1 MYLVMGITGKVGGA
15 TARHLLK
22 QGKQVRALVR
32 NRDKAAKWAD
42 LGVELV
48 DGDWN
53 DGTAIVAALKG
64 VEGAFVMLPA
74 VWAPSPDF
82 REARGVIANYVEAL
96 TRVVPPR
103 VVGLSS
109 TGANRTSGLGM
120 ITALSL
126 MEQGF
131 RSLPSPVAFVR
142 AGGFFENFL
151 FGLQAAQGGTLPVF
165 YNPTNRK
172 SMMVASD
179 DIGAEVA
186 TLLTGPAW
194 SGHRVIE
201 LGSMVS
207 ADEVAAQLGEVLKV
221 DVKAFAVPRAGW
233 AEAFEQFGIPKGHT
247 GPAEEMYDGINEGWM
262 GLGIAGRFHN
272 YSFGNILEIARQKPD
287 ATRVAG
293 LYAWNQF
300 GRKVKKGEHGIRTL
314 RPYHWHTGNY

>member
-1 MYLVMGITGKVGGA
+1 MFLVMGVTGKVGGA

-42 LGVELV
+42 QGVELL

-53 DGTAIVAALKG
+53 DATAIAKALKG

-74 VWAPSPDF
+74 VWAPSPDY
-82 REARGVIANYVEAL
+82 REAKGVIANYVEAL
-96 TRVVPPR
+96 TKARPPR
-103 VVGLSS
+103 VVALSS
-109 TGANRTSGLGM
+109 MGAHRASGVGNV
-120 ITALSL
+120 TALSL
-126 MEQGF
+126 LEQGF

-172 SMMVASD
+172 STMVASN
-179 DIGAEVA
+179 DIGAEAA

-194 SGHRVIE
+194 SGRRVIE

-207 ADEVAAQLGEVLKV
+207 ADEVAGQLGEVLTLN
-221 DVKAFAVPRAGW
+221 VKAFAVPRAGW

-247 GPAEEMYDGINEGWM
+247 GPAEEMFESVNAGWM
-262 GLGIAGRFHN
+262 DLGIAGTEH
-272 YSFGNILEIARQKPD
+272 
-287 ATRVAG
+287 VAG
-293 LYAWNQF
+293 TTSARDVFAAAQKAV
-300 GRKVKKGEHGIRTL
+300 KV
-314 RPYHWHTGNY
+314 

>member
-1 MYLVMGITGKVGGA
+1 MFLVMGITGKVGGA
-15 TARHLLK
+15 TAKHLLV
-22 QGKQVRALVR
+22 QGRKVRALVR
-32 NRDKAAKWAD
+32 NREKAANWAD
-42 LGVELV
+42 QGVELV

-53 DGTAIVAALKG
+53 DSEAIERALKG

-82 REARGVIANYVEAL
+82 KEAKDVIANYVKAL
-96 TRVVPPR
+96 TKVAPPR
-103 VVGLSS
+103 VVALSS
-109 TGANRTSGLGM
+109 MGANRTSGLGM

-126 MEQGF
+126 LEQGF

-172 SMMVASD
+172 STMVATN

-186 TLLTGPAW
+186 KLLTGPAW

-207 ADEVAAQLGEVLKV
+207 ADEVAEQLGEVLKR

-233 AEAFEQFGIPKGHT
+233 AETFEQFGVPKGHT
-247 GPAEEMYDGINEGWM
+247 GPAEEVFESVNAGWM
-262 GLGIAGRFHN
+262 DLGVKGTEH
-272 YSFGNILEIARQKPD
+272 
-287 ATRVAG
+287 VAG
-293 LYAWNQF
+293 TTSARDVFAEAQKGAKARS
-300 GRKVKKGEHGIRTL
+300 GRQAA
-314 RPYHWHTGNY
+314 

>member
-32 NRDKAAKWAD
+32 NREKAATWAD

-233 AEAFEQFGIPKGHT
+233 AEAFQQFGIPKGHT
-247 GPAEEMYDGINEGWM
+247 GPAEEMFDGVNAGWSD
-262 GLGIAGRFHN
+262 LGIAGTEH
-272 YSFGNILEIARQKPD
+272 
-287 ATRVAG
+287 VAG
-293 LYAWNQF
+293 TTSARDVFAAAQNA
-300 GRKVKKGEHGIRTL
+300 VKA
-314 RPYHWHTGNY
+314 